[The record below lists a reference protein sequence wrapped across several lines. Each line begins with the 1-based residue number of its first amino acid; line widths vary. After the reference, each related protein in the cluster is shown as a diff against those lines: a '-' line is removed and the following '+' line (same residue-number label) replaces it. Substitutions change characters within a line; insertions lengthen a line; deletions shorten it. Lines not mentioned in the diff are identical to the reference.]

1 MGRDRSDSGLLRK
14 LAIFSVP
21 LLIATALSASSR
33 AVADVNG
40 PTNADITQSGD
51 NTFTGN
57 QNGDLSGGDAVAG
70 SNVVGN
76 AGRGNATIRVQNNSN
91 NSSAESGE
99 VRGSNKVDAVVVG
112 NQTEQP
118 VGPTGAQGSIGIT
131 GPSGPGRPV
140 GPIGATGAAGATGP
154 CPPNV
159 VFDSGTNLGSA
170 CSLIGLT
177 DAEVGPLAVG
187 DVSVE
192 PLSTVGAAAPL
203 AAASSGSA

>member
-99 VRGSNKVDAVVVG
+99 VRGSNKIDSVIVG

-118 VGPTGAQGSIGIT
+118 TGPTGPQGPIGIT
-131 GPSGPGRPV
+131 GPSGPLGPNRAV
-140 GPIGATGAAGATGP
+140 GPTGVTGG
-154 CPPNV
+154 V
-159 VFDSGTNLGSA
+159 
-170 CSLIGLT
+170 GL
-177 DAEVGPLAVG
+177 
-187 DVSVE
+187 
-192 PLSTVGAAAPL
+192 
-203 AAASSGSA
+203 